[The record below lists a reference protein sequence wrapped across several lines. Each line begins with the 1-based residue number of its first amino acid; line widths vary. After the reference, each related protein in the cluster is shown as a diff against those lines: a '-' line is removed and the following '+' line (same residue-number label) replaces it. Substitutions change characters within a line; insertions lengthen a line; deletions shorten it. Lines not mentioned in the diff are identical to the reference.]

1 MSKGSVGVSP
11 LMCALWFTAS
21 TAAECM
27 CTDSQVRSL
36 GPNPLSTT
44 YDLSKLLYFQL
55 SQVPPQSHEEIS
67 TVSPLSLKIFE
78 DSLSFMY

>member
-1 MSKGSVGVSP
+1 MSEGTVGVSTP
-11 LMCALWFTAS
+11 MCAPWFTAS
-21 TAAECM
+21 SAAECM
-27 CTDSQVRSL
+27 CTNSQVRSL

-55 SQVPPQSHEEIS
+55 SQVPLQSHEEIS

-78 DSLSFMY
+78 DLMSFMC